1 MSIRQSNPE
10 HGSEEVSRE
19 ERAAEWF
26 VLVTSGSAAASEVAD
41 CEAWQAAD
49 PRNRAA
55 YEKLSAFYRS
65 DLLGTAVRNTQAGVG
80 SPTRRP
86 ARRRS
91 PLPPLSWAAAG
102 LAACLC
108 IAFAANEW
116 SRWTSDFSSRVGEI
130 KQIALDEGSAMILD
144 SDSAADRQFTA
155 DLRRVDLR
163 EGRAHFDVASDPS
176 RPFIVEARG
185 LEVTVTGTAF
195 DVQLLDEGLRVAVEH
210 GAVTVRQRDAEAQTA
225 VLNAG
230 QAAVFDGNGTI
241 LFRDDIARFD
251 WRNGRFKF
259 RRETVAA
266 VMKRLER
273 YIPGRIVVLDA
284 EIAGQ
289 HINGSYPL
297 DDPAETARRIADI
310 VSADLTGHERL
321 LLVLH

>member
-10 HGSEEVSRE
+10 HGSEEGSRE
-19 ERAAEWF
+19 EQAAEWL
-26 VLVTSGSAAASEVAD
+26 VLVTSGSAAASDVAD

-55 YEKLSAFYRS
+55 YEELSAFYRS
-65 DLLGTAVRNTQAGVG
+65 DLLGTAVRNTQTGVG

-86 ARRRS
+86 TRRRS

-108 IAFAANEW
+108 IAFVANEW
-116 SRWTSDFSSRVGEI
+116 SRWTSDFSSQVGEI

-155 DLRRVDLR
+155 DLRRIDLR
-163 EGRAHFDVASDPS
+163 KGRVHLDVVSDPS
-176 RPFIVEARG
+176 RPFIVEAGG
-185 LEVTVTGTAF
+185 LEVNVTGTAF
-195 DVQLLDEGLRVAVEH
+195 DVQLLDDGLRVAVEH
-210 GAVTVRQRDAEAQTA
+210 GAVTVGQTDAEAQPAVLSAGQTA
-225 VLNAG
+225 VFG
-230 QAAVFDGNGTI
+230 GDGTI
-241 LFRDDIARFD
+241 LFRNDTARFD
-251 WRNGRFKF
+251 WRHGRFKF

-273 YIPGRIVVLDA
+273 YIPGRIVVMDA

-289 HINGSYPL
+289 RINGSYPL

>member
-10 HGSEEVSRE
+10 PGPDEGSRE

-26 VLVTSGSAAASEVAD
+26 VLVTSGSAAASDVAD

-65 DLLGTAVRNTQAGVG
+65 DLLGTAVRNTQEGVG
-80 SPTRRP
+80 SPRRRP
-86 ARRRS
+86 ARKRPAIS
-91 PLPPLSWAAAG
+91 PLSWAAAG

-108 IAFAANEW
+108 IALATSEW
-116 SRWTSDFSSRVGEI
+116 SRWTSDFSSQIGEI
-130 KQIALDEGSAMILD
+130 KQIALDEESAMILD
-144 SDSAADRQFTA
+144 SDSAVNRQFTA
-155 DLRRVDLR
+155 DLRRIDLR
-163 EGRAHFDVASDPS
+163 KGRAHFDVASDPS
-176 RPFIVEARG
+176 RPFVVEARG
-185 LEVTVTGTAF
+185 LQVTVTGTAF
-195 DVQLLDEGLRVAVEH
+195 DVQLLDDALRIAVEH
-210 GAVTVRQRDAEAQTA
+210 GAVTVRQKDAQAQPA

-230 QAAVFDGNGTI
+230 QTAVFGGDGAI
-241 LFRDDIARFD
+241 LFRDDTARFD

-259 RRETVAA
+259 SRETVAA

-273 YIPGRIVVLDA
+273 YIPGRIVVMDA

-289 HINGSYPL
+289 RINGSYPI

>member
-1 MSIRQSNPE
+1 MSIRQSN
-10 HGSEEVSRE
+10 SEPGPDEGSRE

-26 VLVTSGSAAASEVAD
+26 VLVTSGSAAASDVAD

-65 DLLGTAVRNTQAGVG
+65 DLLGTAVQNTQEGVG
-80 SPTRRP
+80 LPRRRP
-86 ARRRS
+86 ARSRS
-91 PLPPLSWAAAG
+91 ALSPLSWAAAG

-116 SRWTSDFSSRVGEI
+116 SRWTSDFSSQVGEI

-155 DLRRVDLR
+155 DLRRIDLR
-163 EGRAHFDVASDPS
+163 KGRVHLDVVSDPS
-176 RPFIVEARG
+176 RPFIVEAGG
-185 LEVTVTGTAF
+185 LEVNVTGTAF
-195 DVQLLDEGLRVAVEH
+195 DVQLLDDGLRVAVEH
-210 GAVTVRQRDAEAQTA
+210 GAVTVGQTDAEAQPAVLSAGQTA
-225 VLNAG
+225 VFG
-230 QAAVFDGNGTI
+230 GDGTI
-241 LFRDDIARFD
+241 LFRNDTARFD
-251 WRNGRFKF
+251 WRHGRFKF

-273 YIPGRIVVLDA
+273 YIPGRIVVMDA

-289 HINGSYPL
+289 RINGSYPL

>member
-1 MSIRQSNPE
+1 MSIRQSN
-10 HGSEEVSRE
+10 SEPGPDEGSRE

-26 VLVTSGSAAASEVAD
+26 VLVTSGSAAASDVAD

-65 DLLGTAVRNTQAGVG
+65 NLLGTAVRNTQEGVA
-80 SPTRRP
+80 SPSRRP
-86 ARRRS
+86 ARSRS
-91 PLPPLSWAAAG
+91 ALSPLSWAAAG

-108 IAFAANEW
+108 IAFATNEW
-116 SRWTSDFSSRVGEI
+116 SRWTSDFSSRIGEI

-155 DLRRVDLR
+155 DLRRIDLR
-163 EGRAHFDVASDPS
+163 KGRVHLDVVSDPS
-176 RPFIVEARG
+176 RPFIVEAGG
-185 LEVTVTGTAF
+185 LQVTVTGTAF
-195 DVQLLDEGLRVAVEH
+195 DIQLLDDGLRVAVEH
-210 GAVTVRQRDAEAQTA
+210 GAVTVGQTDAEAQPV

-230 QAAVFDGNGTI
+230 QTAVFGGDGTI
-241 LFRDDIARFD
+241 LFRNDTARFD
-251 WRNGRFKF
+251 WRHGRFKF

-273 YIPGRIVVLDA
+273 YIPGRIVVMDA

-289 HINGSYPL
+289 RINGSYPL

-321 LLVLH
+321 LLILH

>member
-10 HGSEEVSRE
+10 PGPGEGSRE

-26 VLVTSGSAAASEVAD
+26 VLVTSGSAAASDIAD

-65 DLLGTAVRNTQAGVG
+65 DLLGTAVRNTQARVG
-80 SPTRRP
+80 SPSHRP

-91 PLPPLSWAAAG
+91 ALSPLSWAAAG

-108 IAFAANEW
+108 VAAAANEW
-116 SRWTSDFSSRVGEI
+116 SRWTSDFSSQVGEI

-144 SDSAADRQFTA
+144 SDSAADHQFTA
-155 DLRRVDLR
+155 DLRRIDLR
-163 EGRAHFDVASDPS
+163 KGRAHFDVASDPS
-176 RPFIVEARG
+176 RPFVVEARG
-185 LEVTVTGTAF
+185 LRVTVTGTAF
-195 DVQLLDEGLRVAVEH
+195 DVQLLDDGLRVAVEH
-210 GAVTVRQRDAEAQTA
+210 GAVTVRQKDAEAQPA

-230 QAAVFDGNGTI
+230 QAAVFGSDGAI
-241 LFRDDIARFD
+241 SLSDDTARFD

-273 YIPGRIVVLDA
+273 YIPGRILVMDA

-289 HINGSYPL
+289 RINGSYPI